1 MLSYIAETLMRLAC
15 RSKTG
20 GVVINE
26 HVLDEEQMRRHVETL
41 GRWFD
46 FIHPD
51 NLASSLGRRA
61 PRPFCLLT
69 FDDGHR
75 SNATMAAPVLEKLGV
90 PASFLVVTDFVG
102 TEGVL
107 WFTLYSRL
115 CRKLGAPPPG
125 LSARAIKQL
134 PHDVLLE
141 RLQAACR
148 EHGIAGD
155 GGDEHCL
162 PMTWDQVRDLARRG
176 FDVGSHGAEHSIMT
190 RQTREEA
197 FANIERG
204 LTRVTQE
211 LGRPCRTFAFPN
223 GNYTA
228 ELAHHAHACGAR
240 LVFTAE
246 PTWADERFPLWRLPR
261 IQLFAE
267 HDRAH
272 MDLKVAVSAA
282 GRFVPSGDG
291 TRLVYSRVNRLAALA
306 DAAD

>member
-1 MLSYIAETLMRLAC
+1 MLSLAGETLMRLAC

-26 HVLDEEQMRRHVETL
+26 HTLDEEQMRRHVDAL
-41 GRWFD
+41 GRWFE

-51 NLASSLGRRA
+51 ELASRLGRRGR
-61 PRPFCLLT
+61 RPFCLLT

-90 PASFLVVTDFVG
+90 PASFLIVSDFVG
-102 TEGVL
+102 TRGVL
-107 WFTLYSRL
+107 WFTLYARL

-125 LSARAIKQL
+125 LSARAVKQL
-134 PHDVLLE
+134 PHDVLVE
-141 RLQAACR
+141 RVERACR
-148 EHGIAGD
+148 EHGLAAD
-155 GGDEHCL
+155 EADEHAL
-162 PMTWDQVRDLARRG
+162 AMTWDQARDLARRG

-204 LTRVTQE
+204 IARVSAE

-228 ELAHHAHACGAR
+228 ELARHAAFCGAR
-240 LVFTAE
+240 LIFTAE
-246 PTWADERFPLWRLPR
+246 PTWADARCPLWRLPR
-261 IQLFAE
+261 IQLFGE
-267 HDRAH
+267 HDRAR
-272 MDLKVAVSAA
+272 MELKVALSAA

-291 TRLVYSRVNRLAALA
+291 TRLVYRRVNRLAALA
-306 DAAD
+306 DPTD